1 MFSWLTNPN
10 VLLGGLFL
18 GIIQVVVALPWLRAI
33 DPRGFDR
40 ALRNPSLLGQALV
53 PIGLVCLVTIFFLGY
68 FGASASFES
77 YGKYFGAVLHLQL
90 LIDAFVLLPALLTVV
105 WPKGGAVA
113 QAAYREGW
121 RQPMFW
127 LLLVAGAVDRRGR
140 VPAVLHVR
148 RRLQDDEADRVRLR
162 HAVPG
167 PVRRP
172 GREHFD

>member
-127 LLLVAGAVDRRGR
+127 LLLVAGQCRSAWPCSCRTSRSATTTR
-140 VPAVLHVR
+140 
-148 RRLQDDEADRVRLR
+148 
-162 HAVPG
+162 
-167 PVRRP
+167 
-172 GREHFD
+172 